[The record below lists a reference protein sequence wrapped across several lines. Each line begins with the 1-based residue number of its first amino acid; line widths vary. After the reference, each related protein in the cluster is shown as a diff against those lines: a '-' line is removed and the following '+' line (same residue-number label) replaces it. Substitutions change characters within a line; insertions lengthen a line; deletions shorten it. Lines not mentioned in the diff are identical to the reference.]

1 MDRGFDRG
9 LFLFLPKNLKESF
22 FTPSGSPNVD
32 TNRGTEKVSS
42 KNINLET
49 NKGINLDTNKVSDK
63 VPEMRTGSGTNK
75 SQDNK
80 SETDK
85 DANENS
91 NKSGI

>member
-1 MDRGFDRG
+1 M
-9 LFLFLPKNLKESF
+9 
-22 FTPSGSPNVD
+22 
-32 TNRGTEKVSS
+32 
-42 KNINLET
+42 
-49 NKGINLDTNKVSDK
+49 DTNKVSDK

>member
-1 MDRGFDRG
+1 M
-9 LFLFLPKNLKESF
+9 
-22 FTPSGSPNVD
+22 D
-32 TNRGTEKVSS
+32 TNKGTEKVSS

-49 NKGINLDTNKVSDK
+49 NKGINLDTNKISDK
-63 VPEMRTGSGTNK
+63 VPEIRTGSGINK

-85 DANENS
+85 DANENF